1 MNKRKRERK
10 MKNLYVFGM
19 NYNPVEKT
27 EEMELT
33 EIKIP
38 ATTEE
43 EAIERLKA
51 LVGAVMTKKFYLN
64 DIRDY

>member
-1 MNKRKRERK
+1 
-10 MKNLYVFGM
+10 MKNLYVYGM
-19 NYNPVEKT
+19 NYNPIEKT

-38 ATTEE
+38 AETEE
-43 EAIERLKA
+43 EAVNRLRA
-51 LVGAVMTKKFYLN
+51 LVGSVMTKRFCLN